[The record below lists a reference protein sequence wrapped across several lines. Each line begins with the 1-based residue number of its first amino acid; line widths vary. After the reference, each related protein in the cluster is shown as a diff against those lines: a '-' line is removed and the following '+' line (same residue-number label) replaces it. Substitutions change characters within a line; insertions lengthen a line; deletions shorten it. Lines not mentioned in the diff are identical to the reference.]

1 MKLKYLIK
9 LLKEFDQ
16 DLEVIFERYSDYT
29 NEGSAQVME
38 VIKQPN
44 YYARYYKHQ
53 HPAKPTNV
61 IKALYIGR
69 QE

>member
-1 MKLKYLIK
+1 MKLKHLIK

-16 DLEVIFERYSDYT
+16 DLEVIFEKWSDYT
-29 NEGSAQVME
+29 NEGSAKVME
-38 VIKQPN
+38 VRKQAT
-44 YYARYYKHQ
+44 YYERYYPHQ
-53 HPAKPTNV
+53 YEKKPHDI